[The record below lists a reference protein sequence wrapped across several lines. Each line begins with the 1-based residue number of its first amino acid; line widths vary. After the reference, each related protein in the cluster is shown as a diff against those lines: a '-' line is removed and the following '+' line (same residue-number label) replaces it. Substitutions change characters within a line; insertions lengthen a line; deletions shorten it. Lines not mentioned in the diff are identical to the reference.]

1 MEIEK
6 NLHWFPSFRNE
17 INVTDK
23 TFQLTFKE
31 GEIEIECSWDYGWGG
46 RGTERMYIP
55 FEQVRA
61 LMKELEDSE
70 LTAPSNEAQ

>member
-1 MEIEK
+1 MEIERHL
-6 NLHWFPSFRNE
+6 NWFPNFRNE
-17 INVTDK
+17 IGVKDG
-23 TFQLTFKE
+23 TFDLTLKD

-46 RGTERMYIP
+46 RGSERMYIP
-55 FEQVRA
+55 FEQLRT